1 MTRPPRGG
9 VNNSPSVENGGRPG
23 RSLEDTG
30 ATHQSD
36 YARSAVG
43 LLNFVV
49 AVLRVFPLL
58 PRVRR

>member
-9 VNNSPSVENGGRPG
+9 VNISPFVENGGRPG

-36 YARSAVG
+36 YARSPVCLFKLCG
-43 LLNFVV
+43 SSSPC
-49 AVLRVFPLL
+49 FPSFA
-58 PRVRR
+58 